1 MANKEYNEFEG
12 MSFEEMLNDYFPTDD
27 NDKQKVKI
35 VGRIAQEDRNFAY
48 IDAIGQPTAI
58 RVRIDELDGFAVGDE
73 VEIILIGESDEGEF
87 LIGSRK
93 KVEMEEGNK
102 FLDKAFEN
110 GEIITCKIL
119 KKINGGYILEFMK
132 QQGFLPNS
140 LSEISSKLDADV
152 TNTNIDVVIK
162 DIKVDKKG
170 RKIIFSRKDVVMKE
184 IIEELGKVSVGDVV
198 KATIVDILEFGI
210 SLKFGNLRGFVHIS
224 EISWNKVQNISEMY
238 KIGEVVETKVLGVDT
253 EKKQLKLSIK
263 ELSVNPW
270 NTLVETQKI
279 GNLIEGRV
287 TRVVPYGIF
296 VEVVPGV
303 EGLVHVSDF
312 TWNTKKINI
321 GDFVKENDVVKV
333 KLMDMDAKTK
343 KIKLG
348 IKQLSQDPWSN
359 AEEKFKVG
367 TKLTGKVVDVK
378 NFGIFVE
385 DEDGVTTFIHQS
397 DLNWIGEEG
406 VSTKVGDTVEYL
418 VVELDAQERKL
429 KGSLKA
435 LRKSPWEKTLE
446 NYKVG
451 DQIERAI
458 KTIIDSGM
466 FVTIENGVDGF
477 IPLQLASKENLKNLK
492 DKFKVGDK
500 VKAEI
505 VEMDKEKKK
514 IKLSIKKIEIDSEK
528 NEERELIE
536 KYSTSVSE

>member
-1 MANKEYNEFEG
+1 NEFEG

-58 RVRIDELDGFAVGDE
+58 RVRIDELDGFTVGDE

-477 IPLQLASKENLKNLK
+477 IPLQLASKENLKSLK

-528 NEERELIE
+528 NEERELLE

>member
-12 MSFEEMLNDYFPTDD
+12 MSFEEMLNDYFPMDD

-58 RVRIDELDGFAVGDE
+58 RVRIDELDGFTVGDE

-184 IIEELGKVSVGDVV
+184 IIEELSKVSVGDIV

-210 SLKFGNLRGFVHIS
+210 SLKYGNLRGFVHIS

-279 GNLIEGRV
+279 GDLIEGRV

-466 FVTIENGVDGF
+466 FITIENGVDGF
-477 IPLQLASKENLKNLK
+477 IPLQLASKENLKSLK

-528 NEERELIE
+528 NEERELLE

>member
-451 DQIERAI
+451 VQIERAI

>member
-1 MANKEYNEFEG
+1 MANKEYNEFE
-12 MSFEEMLNDYFPTDD
+12 EMLNDYFPMVD
-27 NDKQKVKI
+27 NDRQKVKV
-35 VGRIAQEDRNFAY
+35 VGKIAQEDRNFAY

-58 RVRIDELDGFAVGDE
+58 RVRIDELEGYKLGDE
-73 VEIILIGESDEGEF
+73 VEVILIGESDEGEF

-93 KVEMEEGNK
+93 KVEMEAGNK
-102 FLDKAFEN
+102 FIDKAFEN
-110 GEIITCKIL
+110 GEVINCKIV

-140 LSEISSKLDADV
+140 LSEISMKNDEDV
-152 TNTNIDVVIK
+152 TNTNIDVIIK

-170 RKIIFSRKDVVMKE
+170 RKIIFSRKDIVMKE
-184 IIEELGKVSVGDVV
+184 IAEELTKVSVGDVV
-198 KATIVDILEFGI
+198 KATIVDILDFGI
-210 SLKFGNLRGFVHIS
+210 NLKCGNLRGFVHIS
-224 EISWNKVQNISEMY
+224 EISWNKVQNISDLYE
-238 KIGEVVETKVLGVDT
+238 IGEVVEAKIVGIDT

-270 NTLVETQKI
+270 DTLAQQHSV
-279 GNLIEGRV
+279 GDLIEGRV

-296 VEVVPGV
+296 VEIIPGI

-348 IKQLSQDPWSN
+348 IKQLSKDPWEN
-359 AEEKFKVG
+359 AEERFKVG
-367 TKLTGKVVDVK
+367 TKLSGKVVDVK

-385 DEDGVTTFIHQS
+385 SEDGVTTFIHQS
-397 DLNWIGEEG
+397 DLNWIGEES
-406 VSTKVGDTVEYL
+406 VSTKVGDTVEYV

-435 LRKSPWEKTLE
+435 LRKSPWEKTLDS
-446 NYKVG
+446 YKVG
-451 DQIERAI
+451 DMIERNI

-466 FVTIENGVDGF
+466 FVTIETGVDGF

-505 VEMDKEKKK
+505 IEMDKEKKK
-514 IKLSIKKIEIDSEK
+514 IKLSVKKLELDAEK
-528 NEERELIE
+528 SEERELIE
-536 KYSTSVSE
+536 KYSTSTSK

>member
-12 MSFEEMLNDYFPTDD
+12 MSFEEMLNDYFPMDD

-58 RVRIDELDGFAVGDE
+58 RVRIDELDGFTVGDE

-184 IIEELGKVSVGDVV
+184 IIEELSKVSVGDVV

-210 SLKFGNLRGFVHIS
+210 SLKYGNLRGFVHIS

-279 GNLIEGRV
+279 GDLIEGRV

-466 FVTIENGVDGF
+466 FITIENGVDGF
-477 IPLQLASKENLKNLK
+477 IPLQLASKENLKSLK

-528 NEERELIE
+528 NEERELLE

>member
-58 RVRIDELDGFAVGDE
+58 RVRIDELDGFTVGDE

>member
-12 MSFEEMLNDYFPTDD
+12 MSFEEMLNDYFPMDD

-35 VGRIAQEDRNFAY
+35 VGKIAQEDRNFAY

-58 RVRIDELDGFAVGDE
+58 RVRIDELDGFTVGDE

-279 GNLIEGRV
+279 GDLIEGRV

-312 TWNTKKINI
+312 TWNTKKINV

-466 FVTIENGVDGF
+466 FITIENGVDGF
-477 IPLQLASKENLKNLK
+477 IPLQLASKENLKSLK